1 MRLRFALLI
10 LIGTMSIQLRA
21 QWFVGVKL
29 MGITIHTDQMDNKH
43 LFLNTI
49 GKNKRIAFHLGGALT
64 VEYRVNNW
72 LAFKC
77 DQVLFRDCAG
87 KTAGMTMLNV
97 RYVHDFSPKDNASIG
112 LGPFWYYRKSWRS
125 FTEYRDD
132 GYFKD
137 SPDGKWQTKFVW
149 YGGEIEYNRKVNKN
163 LDWSTNVLPGIPV
176 VIAVASGVRTGL

>member
-1 MRLRFALLI
+1 MRLLIALLI
-10 LIGTMSIQLRA
+10 LIVVSSVSAHA
-21 QWFVGVKL
+21 QWYIGVKL
-29 MGITIHTDQMDNKH
+29 MGISIHTDQMDNKH

-49 GKNKRIAFHLGGALT
+49 GKNKRVAFHLGGALT

-112 LGPFWYYRKSWRS
+112 AGPFWYYRKSWKQ
-125 FTEYRDD
+125 FDAYKDD

-137 SPDGKWQTKFVW
+137 SPDGKWQRKFVW
-149 YGGEIEYNRKVNKN
+149 YGGEIEYNRKLNNN